1 MPVVTVYRH
10 GGSGGIAPMKND
22 HDRALRGEVSGWSE
36 SATRRNTR
44 FLYSIIEGELHGA
57 GMAVTLTLRDCPPS
71 AAQFHKLRRAWEKRM
86 VRAGMTR
93 LHWVI
98 EWQRRG
104 VPHLHGAIWFDDAY
118 SRSRI
123 VDAWLAVASEYGAGQ
138 GAQFVR
144 PIDGVIGWFQ
154 YLAKHAARGVLHYQ
168 RCAENMPV
176 AWKGKTGR
184 MWGKV
189 GDWPTRPAVR
199 INLEDQ
205 HGDGGWFAY
214 RRLIRSWRVADA
226 RSVGSRYRI
235 TSARRMLQES
245 DPILSRLRGVS
256 EWIPEGVHLTLIAN
270 LAQRGYKVTS

>member
-44 FLYSIIEGELHGA
+44 FLYSVTEGELHGA
-57 GMAVTLTLRDCPPS
+57 GMALTLTLRDCPAS
-71 AAQFHKLRRAWEKRM
+71 AQDFHKLRRAWEKRM
-86 VRAGMTR
+86 VRAGMIR

-104 VPHLHGAIWFDDAY
+104 VPHLHGAIWFDDSYDRA
-118 SRSRI
+118 RI
-123 VDAWLAVASEYGAGQ
+123 IEAWLAVSAEYGAGQ

-144 PIDGVIGWFQ
+144 PITGIVGWFQ

-168 RCAENMPV
+168 RAAENMPSS
-176 AWKGKTGR
+176 WKGKTGR

-189 GDWPTRPAVR
+189 GHWPVRPAVR

-214 RRLIRSWRVADA
+214 RRLIRSWRIADA
-226 RSVGSRYRI
+226 RTAGSVYRI
-235 TSARRMLQES
+235 RSARRMLRES
-245 DPILSRLRGVS
+245 DPVISRLRGVS
-256 EWIPEGVHLTLIAN
+256 EWIPEAVHMTLIAN
-270 LAQRGYKVTS
+270 LAERGFKVTS

>member
-44 FLYSIIEGELHGA
+44 FLYSIHEDELSGA
-57 GMAVTLTLRDCPPS
+57 GMAVTLTLRDCPAS
-71 AAQFHKLRRAWEKRM
+71 AQDFHKLRRAWEKRM
-86 VRAGMTR
+86 VRAGMLR

-104 VPHLHGAIWFDDAY
+104 VPHLHGAIWFPDAY
-118 SRSRI
+118 DRARI
-123 VDAWLAVASEYGAGQ
+123 VDAWTSVANAYGTGDR
-138 GAQFVR
+138 AQFVR
-144 PIDGVIGWFQ
+144 PITGVVGWFQ

-168 RCAENMPV
+168 RAASNMPT
-176 AWKGKTGR
+176 AWQGKTGR

-189 GDWPTRPAVR
+189 GHWPVREAVR
-199 INLEDQ
+199 INLQDQ

-214 RRLIRSWRVADA
+214 RRLIRSWRIADA
-226 RSVGSRYRI
+226 RASGSPYRI
-235 TSARRMLQES
+235 RSARRMLAER
-245 DPILSRLRGVS
+245 DPVISRLRGVS

-270 LAQRGYKVTS
+270 LAQRGFQVTS